1 MVLFLYPLFDFEKVV
16 MLGVWLSRFGGRCLF
31 DFGASNLVGSV
42 FSNSDVV
49 GVASFTCS
57 TLAENFGKII
67 CEVFDRMPIISAKLS
82 VRVTGAD
89 KARKVGASSISEIG
103 PRDSGSSVSS
113 IFEKVIMLGVWL
125 SRFGGRCLFDFGAS
139 NLVRSI
145 FSNSCWESGSRDSED
160 GASSILEQ
168 AILLGVFSRISG
180 TIPLPL
186 WSDVVGAASFTC
198 STLAE
203 NFGKVICE
211 VFDRL
216 PIISAK
222 LSVRVTGAD
231 KAGKVGASSISEIGP
246 RGLWGAQLLRKRA
259 PLRFLRSAFE
269 APLRF
274 LKLRRVQI
282 FIGAGIK
289 FQSTLESPPAAPPSP
304 DNIWRPSFVSL
315 TGPLTVGDSVMKNDM
330 TAAVVARN
338 LLTPKDNR
346 LLSKR
351 SDELA
356 VKDSLALSVQCA
368 GSVSNMAQRLFA
380 RTRQVES
387 LAAEVMSLKQEIRG
401 LKHENKQLHRLA
413 HDYATNMK
421 RKLDQMK
428 ETDGQVLL
436 DHQRF
441 VGLFQRH
448 LLPSSSGAVPRNEAP
463 NDQPLMP
470 PPSRVLSSTEAPND
484 PPPVPSLSGALP
496 TTETSPKQP
505 L

>member
-1 MVLFLYPLFDFEKVV
+1 MSGPSDRRFD
-16 MLGVWLSRFGGRCLF
+16 L
-31 DFGASNLVGSV
+31 NLV
-42 FSNSDVV
+42 
-49 GVASFTCS
+49 
-57 TLAENFGKII
+57 E
-67 CEVFDRMPIISAKLS
+67 E
-82 VRVTGAD
+82 
-89 KARKVGASSISEIG
+89 
-103 PRDSGSSVSS
+103 
-113 IFEKVIMLGVWL
+113 
-125 SRFGGRCLFDFGAS
+125 
-139 NLVRSI
+139 
-145 FSNSCWESGSRDSED
+145 
-160 GASSILEQ
+160 
-168 AILLGVFSRISG
+168 
-180 TIPLPL
+180 
-186 WSDVVGAASFTC
+186 
-198 STLAE
+198 
-203 NFGKVICE
+203 
-211 VFDRL
+211 
-216 PIISAK
+216 
-222 LSVRVTGAD
+222 
-231 KAGKVGASSISEIGP
+231 
-246 RGLWGAQLLRKRA
+246 
-259 PLRFLRSAFE
+259 
-269 APLRF
+269 
-274 LKLRRVQI
+274 
-282 FIGAGIK
+282 
-289 FQSTLESPPAAPPSP
+289 AAPSSP
-304 DNIWRPSFVSL
+304 DNIWRPSFVSP

-387 LAAEVMSLKQEIRG
+387 LAAE
-401 LKHENKQLHRLA
+401 
-413 HDYATNMK
+413 

-428 ETDGQVLL
+428 ESDGQVLL

-496 TTETSPKQP
+496 TAATSPKQP

>member
-1 MVLFLYPLFDFEKVV
+1 MPHRFLRKQSC
-16 MLGVWLSRFGGRCLF
+16 W
-31 DFGASNLVGSV
+31 GSG
-42 FSNSDVV
+42 SQ
-49 GVASFTCS
+49 
-57 TLAENFGKII
+57 
-67 CEVFDRMPIISAKLS
+67 
-82 VRVTGAD
+82 
-89 KARKVGASSISEIG
+89 
-103 PRDSGSSVSS
+103 DSGSSVSS

-139 NLVRSI
+139 NLVGSV
-145 FSNSCWESGSRDSED
+145 FSNS
-160 GASSILEQ
+160 
-168 AILLGVFSRISG
+168 
-180 TIPLPL
+180 TLPRSTEVDTQGL
-186 WSDVVGAASFTC
+186 SNYPAVSDVVGAASFTC

-203 NFGKVICE
+203 NFGKVICGTHE
-211 VFDRL
+211 L
-216 PIISAK
+216 
-222 LSVRVTGAD
+222 
-231 KAGKVGASSISEIGP
+231 
-246 RGLWGAQLLRKRA
+246 LLRVGK
-259 PLRFLRSAFE
+259 
-269 APLRF
+269 
-274 LKLRRVQI
+274 
-282 FIGAGIK
+282 
-289 FQSTLESPPAAPPSP
+289 AAPPSP
-304 DNIWRPSFVSL
+304 DNIWRPSFVSP

-346 LLSKR
+346 LLSKQ

-496 TTETSPKQP
+496 TAETSPKQP